1 MNVHDTKKINLS
13 LSVRQKPCTTPNPS
27 PPPPPQKKS
36 KEKVKKAANNNLWIT
51 TVSRHQT
58 PGNKAALADVAKS
71 GVSSKQKIC
80 MNKKKDSNEPAEQK
94 KYDEKR
100 GSKWK

>member
-1 MNVHDTKKINLS
+1 MWGKNPAPLQTPPRPRPHPPKKKE
-13 LSVRQKPCTTPNPS
+13 R
-27 PPPPPQKKS
+27 KS
-36 KEKVKKAANNNLWIT
+36 KKAANNNLWIT